1 MPCLPANVCR
11 GVAIAASVVGAAIWL
26 SAASTSSNLR
36 ALAIRYSDNA
46 GVACE
51 YEPAIL

>member
-1 MPCLPANVCR
+1 MPCLPANICR
-11 GVAIAASVVGAAIWL
+11 GVAIAASVVEAAL
-26 SAASTSSNLR
+26 SQSAACVSSSLR